1 MNKKVAIVQS
11 NYIPWKGYFD
21 LINMA
26 DEFILYDSV
35 QYTRRDWRNRNK
47 IKTQNGVAWITIP
60 VEVKGKY
67 FQSIN
72 ETKISDSQWNVKH
85 WQLLIHNYS
94 KAKYFKS
101 YKDIFREEYEK
112 NKSPYLSQVNYNF
125 IKNICE
131 ILEIKTKISFSMD
144 YNVKEEGKTEKLLCL
159 CKQAGATEYIS
170 GPSAKDYLDPQ
181 LFDKEKIKLSFID
194 YSGYLEYKQLFPPFE
209 HAVTILDLIFNE
221 GPNAKKYMK
230 SFFGVKTRIM
240 HNELL
245 VPVNPFPTGVR

>member
-1 MNKKVAIVQS
+1 MNKKVAVVQS

-21 LINMA
+21 LINMV

-47 IKTQNGVAWITIP
+47 IKTPNGVTWITIP

-72 ETKISDSQWNVKH
+72 ETKVSDSQWNVKH
-85 WQLLIHNYS
+85 WRLLTHHYS

-101 YKDIFREEYEK
+101 FKELFREAYEK
-112 NKSPYLSQVNYNF
+112 NKSSYLSQVNYNF
-125 IKNICE
+125 IKIICE
-131 ILEIKTKISFSMD
+131 ILEIKTKISWSTD
-144 YNVKEEGKTEKLLCL
+144 YNVAEEGKTEKLLGL

-181 LFDKEKIKLSFID
+181 LFDQEKIKLSFID
-194 YSGYLEYKQLFPPFE
+194 YSGYLQYNQLFTPFE
-209 HAVTILDLIFNE
+209 HSVTILDLLFNE

-230 SFFGVKTRIM
+230 SFSGMSSGV
-240 HNELL
+240 
-245 VPVNPFPTGVR
+245 

>member
-47 IKTQNGVAWITIP
+47 IKTQKGATWITIP

-72 ETKISDSQWNVKH
+72 ETKISDSQWNERH

-94 KAKYFKS
+94 KAKYFKNF
-101 YKDIFREEYEK
+101 KDIFREAYEK

-125 IKNICE
+125 IKIICG
-131 ILEIKTKISFSMD
+131 ILEIKTKISWSTDFK
-144 YNVKEEGKTEKLLCL
+144 VTEEGKTEKLLYL
-159 CKQAGATEYIS
+159 CKQAGASEYIS
-170 GPSAKDYLDPQ
+170 GPSAKDYLDPH
-181 LFDKEKIKLSFID
+181 LFSKEKIKLTFID
-194 YSGYLEYKQLFPPFE
+194 YSEYLQYNQFFAPFE
-209 HAVTILDLIFNE
+209 HSVTILDLLFNE

-230 SFFGVKTRIM
+230 SFSGAFSGV
-240 HNELL
+240 
-245 VPVNPFPTGVR
+245 